1 MSVLVKLTKLEMKR
15 KIKLF
20 LSSMFY
26 YSQLFGLVRLW
37 NNFNDR
43 KLTVLTFH
51 RVTHGELASRG
62 LPTISITMKNFELL
76 IQFIKKH
83 FKVISLHEFL
93 TCVQE
98 ESKLPSNCLILSFD
112 DGYEELSR
120 NALPILKRHQLPA
133 ILFVPTAAVDKKST
147 FWWDAVYTF
156 LKNAPQVYFDRT
168 ISNDRVA
175 GPYLKRFEKITSL
188 LPEERDH
195 SIFDLIESLQS
206 ANAEIRER
214 VLEHFQTFYQGS
226 SLSNDTLP
234 GVLKWNEVKKFSD
247 SVFEIGSH
255 TVNHQFLTSVGEKD
269 AKNELAHSK
278 DVLEGQLNKE
288 VSCFSYPGGKYDEK
302 TAQLVGE
309 AGYACAFTSDEG
321 LNSSSE
327 NLYKLKRINISDDNL
342 VNSKDCFSKAIAA
355 WCLFLNK

>member
-1 MSVLVKLTKLEMKR
+1 MKR
-15 KIKLF
+15 KIKLL
-20 LSSMFY
+20 LSLIFF
-26 YSQLFGLVRLW
+26 YSQLFRLIRLW
-37 NNFNDR
+37 NNFNDK

-51 RVTHGELASRG
+51 RVTNGKLASQG

-98 ESKLPSNCLILSFD
+98 DSKLRTNCLILSFD
-112 DGYEELSR
+112 DGYEELSQS
-120 NALPILKRHQLPA
+120 ALPILKKHQLPA
-133 ILFVPTAAVDKKST
+133 ILFVPTAVVEEEGT

-156 LKNAPQVYFDRT
+156 LKNAQQGAFDRKL
-168 ISNDRVA
+168 SNDRVV
-175 GPYLKRFEKITSL
+175 GPFLKQFETVIAQ
-188 LPEERDH
+188 LPEERDR

-214 VLEHFQTFYQGS
+214 VLEHFQTFYQSS
-226 SLSNDTLP
+226 SLSNEILP
-234 GVLKWNEVKKFSD
+234 GVLKWSEVRKFSD

-255 TVNHQFLTSVGEKD
+255 TVNHQFLTSVSEKD
-269 AKNELAHSK
+269 VKNELRHSK
-278 DVLEGQLNKE
+278 DVLEDQLNKE
-288 VSCFSYPGGKYDEK
+288 VFCFSYPGGKYNEK

-321 LNSSSE
+321 LNSPSG

-342 VNSKDCFSKAIAA
+342 INSKGFFSKAITA
-355 WCLFLNK
+355 WFLFLKK